1 MLMRFTKG
9 GGFKPPLRAALTA
22 ALLALPAAACEGLLD
37 VADEDVTKDE
47 FLENETA
54 IPALRAAVVGDFIPA
69 YEQLM
74 VHGGMLGDEY
84 RFSETFPTRFQI
96 DLRRMN
102 ANNGTLLDLFAL
114 ATTAGATADFV
125 SERYNLAD
133 PGGAAVLER
142 AEAKSLGGYALLAL
156 AENYCS
162 GVPISRVNR
171 SSGGQLEF
179 RYGAP
184 LTTTQLVDS
193 AIARFDAALALLPG
207 NAGSTATQSQRNLAR
222 VGKARALL
230 YRGNGDAAAAAAVVA
245 QVPDNFTFQLEHSD
259 NSTAEESFPWFFNI
273 SNERVSLSN
282 NEGGTFVDDDDDGV
296 IEYNE
301 FRKTSAEGLPFL
313 EAGGPTQPG
322 GRDPRV
328 LWRRRGTVA
337 NPESNLG
344 FDGVTPLYDALKYQD
359 RTSFTVLA
367 SGVEARLIEAEA
379 QFRAGN
385 AAGMIAT
392 LNALRAQVQP
402 LMQLLSANYPNQQQL
417 AGYQPGQ
424 GAVLA
429 PLALPATAAEQ
440 RDLLFRERAYWLYLT
455 GHRLPDMRRLVRQYG
470 LNQAQVFPTGTHPKN
485 QAYGTDVNFPIPV
498 QEQNNPTSG
507 AGQCIDRAA

>member
-47 FLENETA
+47 FLENEAA

-84 RFSETFPTRFQI
+84 RFSETFPTRYQI
-96 DLRRMN
+96 DQRRIN
-102 ANNGTLLDLFAL
+102 ANNGNLLSLFAL

-125 SERYNLAD
+125 SERYNVAD
-133 PGGAAVLER
+133 PGKAAVLER
-142 AEAKSLGGYALLAL
+142 AEAKSLGGYALLSL

-207 NAGSTATQSQRNLAR
+207 NAGSTAAQSQRNLAR

-230 YRGNGDAAAAAAVVA
+230 YRGNGDPAAAAAAVA
-245 QVPDNFTFQLEHSD
+245 QVPTNFTFQLEHSD
-259 NSTAEESFPWFFNI
+259 NSSAEESFPWFFNL
-273 SNERVSLSN
+273 SNERVTLAN
-282 NEGGTFVDDDDDGV
+282 NEGGVIDDDGDLI
-296 IEYNE
+296 IEYFE
-301 FRKTSAEGLPFL
+301 VTGESAEGLPFL
-313 EAGGPTQPG
+313 EAGGDGQPG
-322 GRDPRV
+322 GQDPRV
-328 LWRRRGTVA
+328 LWRQRGF
-337 NPESNLG
+337 NLG
-344 FDGVTPLYDALKYQD
+344 FDGETPLYDALKYND
-359 RTSFTVLA
+359 RTVFTVLA

-385 AAGMIAT
+385 PAGMIAT
-392 LNALRAQVQP
+392 LNALRANVQP

-417 AGYQPGQ
+417 AGYGPGE
-424 GAVLA
+424 GASLE
-429 PLALPATAAEQ
+429 PLALPATSAGQ

-470 LNQAQVFPTGTHPKN
+470 LSQANVFPTGAHPKSGT
-485 QAYGTDVNFPIPV
+485 YGTDVNFPIPV
-498 QEQNNPTSG
+498 QELNNPTDG